1 MKRAQSGT
9 TLRSMLCWALLLP
22 LAVLVMTGCFRIEVA
37 FLVNDDGSGAV
48 KYTVAVSDQFTAMME
63 AEGMDA
69 EEGSLVEEED
79 LPPGAEVR
87 EYSEDGYTGVV
98 FTVPFTDYAELN
110 SIMQSVDET
119 NQEGGVGLDPPD
131 ISQDENGDWRFSMLM
146 PAASEDDGSE
156 DLLGMDALF
165 EELLADGWF
174 RVRVRL
180 PGELAEHNA
189 DRVENGELVWQ
200 IGLDST
206 EERQLTAR
214 ATSGGG
220 LSIVAIGAAAG
231 VVVIALVA
239 VAVLFFT
246 RRGSS
251 GRAAS

>member
-9 TLRSMLCWALLLP
+9 TLRSILCWALLLP
-22 LAVLVMTGCFRIEVA
+22 LAVLATTGCFRIEVA
-37 FLVNDDGSGAV
+37 FLVNDDGSGTV

-63 AEGMDA
+63 AEGM

-87 EYSEDGYTGVV
+87 DYSEDGYTGVV

-146 PAASEDDGSE
+146 PAASEDDGSG

-200 IGLDST
+200 MGLDST

-251 GRAAS
+251 GRATS

>member
-1 MKRAQSGT
+1 MKKAQSGT

-22 LAVLVMTGCFRIEVA
+22 LAVLATTGCFRVELS
-37 FLVNDDGSGAV
+37 FLVNDDGSGTV

-63 AEGMDA
+63 AEGMEA

-98 FTVPFTDYAELN
+98 FTVPFTDYAEIS
-110 SIMQSVDET
+110 SIMESVHET
-119 NQEGGVGLDPPD
+119 NQEGGVGFVPPD

-146 PAASEDDGSE
+146 PGASEDDGSG
-156 DLLGMDALF
+156 DLLGMDALM

-174 RVRVRL
+174 RVRVKL

-200 IGLDST
+200 MGLDST
-206 EERQLTAR
+206 EERQLKAR

-220 LSIVAIGAAAG
+220 LSVVAIGASTAVA
-231 VVVIALVA
+231 VIFLVA

-246 RRGSS
+246 RRGSA
-251 GRAAS
+251 GKATN